1 MSFYIIL
8 LTAIGLAMDAF
19 AVSVSSGIAACRIKS
34 REIIKMALLFGLFQ
48 AAMPVIGFFLAT
60 SFRGYIEQLDH
71 WIAFLMLA
79 GIGGRMLYESL
90 KDILQS
96 RKAAEADACDI
107 TKTPEE
113 QEAADR
119 AVFGLRRLLFLAVAT
134 SIDALAV
141 GISFAVL
148 DTDIWM
154 SAAIIGVACLIFSI
168 LGGSLGRRL
177 GSMFGKAAEILGGL
191 ILIGIGIRIL
201 VEHLS
206 AAG

>member
-154 SAAIIGVACLIFSI
+154 SAAIIGVVCLIFSI

>member
-1 MSFYIIL
+1 MSIYIIL

-154 SAAIIGVACLIFSI
+154 SAAIIGVVCLIFSI

>member
-113 QEAADR
+113 QETADR
-119 AVFGLRRLLFLAVAT
+119 AIFGLRRLLFLAVAT

-154 SAAIIGVACLIFSI
+154 SAAIIGVVCLIFSI

>member
-154 SAAIIGVACLIFSI
+154 SRR
-168 LGGSLGRRL
+168 SLG
-177 GSMFGKAAEILGGL
+177 
-191 ILIGIGIRIL
+191 
-201 VEHLS
+201 LS
-206 AAG
+206 V

>member
-1 MSFYIIL
+1 MNFYVIL

-19 AVSVSSGIAACRIKS
+19 AVSVSSGIAACRIRS

-60 SFRGYIEQLDH
+60 SFRGYIEKLDH

-90 KDILQS
+90 KDILHS
-96 RKAAEADACDI
+96 RKGDAADATCDI
-107 TKTPEE
+107 SKTPEE

-119 AVFGLRRLLFLAVAT
+119 AIFGMRRLLFLAVAT

-154 SAAIIGVACLIFSI
+154 SAATIGVVCVIFSA

-177 GSMFGKAAEILGGL
+177 GTMFGKAAEILGGL
-191 ILIGIGIRIL
+191 ILIGIGVRIL
-201 VEHLS
+201 IEHLS
-206 AAG
+206 AM